1 MEIPELPVVEGH
13 IYRCPVEGCHCE
25 ISIELPPQ
33 NLPPTQPFIDCRGHQ
48 MVKVSVD
55 ETYGWG
61 QGEKGSR
68 CCALLL
74 SVRPEER
81 WF

>member
-1 MEIPELPVVEGH
+1 MVEKPELPVVEGQ

-25 ISIELPPQ
+25 ISIVVPPQ
-33 NLPPTQPFIDCRGHQ
+33 NAAPTQPFIDCRGHE

-61 QGEKGSR
+61 ARGER
-68 CCALLL
+68 
-74 SVRPEER
+74 
-81 WF
+81 

>member
-1 MEIPELPVVEGH
+1 MREIPELPVVEGH

-33 NLPPTQPFIDCRGHQ
+33 SLSPTQAFVDCCGHE

-55 ETYGWG
+55 ESYGAG
-61 QGEKGSR
+61 ARGER
-68 CCALLL
+68 
-74 SVRPEER
+74 
-81 WF
+81 